1 MRQEILRIQKAD
13 RDREAAYHRVQDLAS
28 NLQQQLE
35 QVTKELLAL
44 KKPKSDPPPIP
55 PRQPQ
60 TMRKS
65 K

>member
-13 RDREAAYHRVQDLAS
+13 RDREAAYHRVKDVAI
-28 NLQQQLE
+28 NLQKQLE
-35 QVTKELLAL
+35 QVTEELLAL
-44 KKPKSDPPPIP
+44 KKRKTDPPPIP
-55 PRQPQ
+55 PRRPQ